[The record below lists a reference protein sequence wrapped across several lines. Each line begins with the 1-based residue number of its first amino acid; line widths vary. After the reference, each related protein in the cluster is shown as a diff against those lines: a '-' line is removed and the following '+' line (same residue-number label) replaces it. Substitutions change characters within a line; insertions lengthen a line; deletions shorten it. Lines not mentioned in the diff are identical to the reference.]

1 MKITFSVL
9 VLFIVIH
16 FQFNAQSTSLTSG
29 GDFVSQSG
37 SISISVGEPF
47 CAITTPQ
54 QDLLPLFQL
63 GVQQTRSL
71 VVLPIEKSNLAK
83 FEVYPNPTREQLNV
97 SISDVHSSSE
107 FIPYVVYSS
116 DGKRCLVGILT
127 NNDTNAIDVQQLASG
142 QYILKL
148 ETSEN
153 QQAHFIKCD

>member
-1 MKITFSVL
+1 MKIIIQILFLLVVTSKVL
-9 VLFIVIH
+9 
-16 FQFNAQSTSLTSG
+16 AQSSSLSSG
-29 GDFVSQSG
+29 GDFVSHSG

-47 CAITTPQ
+47 CAISTSDK
-54 QDLLPLFQL
+54 DLVNFFQL

-83 FEVYPNPTREQLNV
+83 FEVYPNPANNHLNV
-97 SISDVHSSSE
+97 SVSDIHSTSE

-148 ETSEN
+148 DSSEN

>member
-1 MKITFSVL
+1 MKLILQIVL
-9 VLFIVIH
+9 LLVVTPKLL
-16 FQFNAQSTSLTSG
+16 AQSSSLTSG

-47 CAITTPQ
+47 CAISTPQ

-83 FEVYPNPTREQLNV
+83 FEVYPNPAREQLNV
-97 SISDVHSSSE
+97 SITDVHSSSE

>member
-1 MKITFSVL
+1 MKLILQIVL
-9 VLFIVIH
+9 LLIVTPKLL
-16 FQFNAQSTSLTSG
+16 AQSSSLTSG

-47 CAITTPQ
+47 CAISSPQ

-116 DGKRCLVGILT
+116 DGKRCLFGILT

-148 ETSEN
+148 DTSEN

>member
-1 MKITFSVL
+1 MKIIIQILFLL
-9 VLFIVIH
+9 VVTSKVI
-16 FQFNAQSTSLTSG
+16 AQSSSLTSG

-47 CAITTPQ
+47 CAISTPQ

-83 FEVYPNPTREQLNV
+83 FEVYPNPARELLNV

>member
-1 MKITFSVL
+1 MKFILQIVL
-9 VLFIVIH
+9 LLIVTPKLL
-16 FQFNAQSTSLTSG
+16 AQSSSLTSG

-47 CAITTPQ
+47 CAISTPQ

-83 FEVYPNPTREQLNV
+83 FEVYPNPALDQLNV

-142 QYILKL
+142 QYMLKL

>member
-1 MKITFSVL
+1 MKIIIQILLLL
-9 VLFIVIH
+9 VLTTKVL
-16 FQFNAQSTSLTSG
+16 AQSSTLSSG
-29 GDFVSQSG
+29 ADFVSHNG

-47 CAITTPQ
+47 CAIYTPQ
-54 QDLLPLFQL
+54 QDLHPLFQL

-83 FEVYPNPTREQLNV
+83 FEVYPNPARELLNV